1 MDFLFI
7 FLTMSY
13 QEQKFQILMKS
24 IHFVATPQ
32 GVWEFSFPV
41 GDWTQALGSE
51 SKVSTG
57 PPGNFLSSF

>member
-41 GDWTQALGSE
+41 GD
-51 SKVSTG
+51 
-57 PPGNFLSSF
+57 